1 MEKINS
7 FLSGVFL
14 PAVLLVLSV
23 FLLIY
28 LKGKPFRGFWKLLHR
43 SGKGTAPDKK
53 SSAYR
58 ALAMAL
64 AGTLGVGNITGVADA
79 LQKGGAGVLF
89 WMWVSALGAMVVKY
103 AEVLLA
109 MRTRRS
115 FRGEIAGGAM
125 FYIQPKIVA
134 LLFSL
139 LGILCAFSVGSGLQA
154 TAAGQAWSALFS
166 FSPLPLCLFLS
177 LLTAFCIFRKT
188 ALLFSLTARL
198 VPLMSGVYILLCLS
212 VILRNAA
219 GLPVVLRSVFQ
230 SAFTPSCA
238 LRGGTVSAFTALRF
252 GVIRGLLS
260 NEAGCGTAPIA
271 HARSDATDSSA
282 QATLGVVEVAV
293 DTLLLCS
300 LTGFAVLLVPS
311 DIPSPFG
318 AVSFALSSVFG
329 KAANGALFL
338 ALFFFAFATLL
349 CWSFYLEA
357 FVRFLSAK
365 KAAVLI
371 SKALFCIVCGLAP
384 LIPEEVLW
392 QIADFSVGA
401 MTLLNL
407 VFLFRNRKILSK
419 EYS

>member
-139 LGILCAFSVGSGLQA
+139 LGVLCAFSVEIG
-154 TAAGQAWSALFS
+154 
-166 FSPLPLCLFLS
+166 
-177 LLTAFCIFRKT
+177 R
-188 ALLFSLTARL
+188 
-198 VPLMSGVYILLCLS
+198 
-212 VILRNAA
+212 
-219 GLPVVLRSVFQ
+219 
-230 SAFTPSCA
+230 
-238 LRGGTVSAFTALRF
+238 
-252 GVIRGLLS
+252 
-260 NEAGCGTAPIA
+260 A
-271 HARSDATDSSA
+271 H
-282 QATLGVVEVAV
+282 V
-293 DTLLLCS
+293 
-300 LTGFAVLLVPS
+300 
-311 DIPSPFG
+311 
-318 AVSFALSSVFG
+318 
-329 KAANGALFL
+329 
-338 ALFFFAFATLL
+338 
-349 CWSFYLEA
+349 
-357 FVRFLSAK
+357 
-365 KAAVLI
+365 
-371 SKALFCIVCGLAP
+371 
-384 LIPEEVLW
+384 
-392 QIADFSVGA
+392 
-401 MTLLNL
+401 
-407 VFLFRNRKILSK
+407 
-419 EYS
+419 

>member
-1 MEKINS
+1 
-7 FLSGVFL
+7 
-14 PAVLLVLSV
+14 
-23 FLLIY
+23 
-28 LKGKPFRGFWKLLHR
+28 
-43 SGKGTAPDKK
+43 
-53 SSAYR
+53 
-58 ALAMAL
+58 
-64 AGTLGVGNITGVADA
+64 
-79 LQKGGAGVLF
+79 
-89 WMWVSALGAMVVKY
+89 
-103 AEVLLA
+103 
-109 MRTRRS
+109 
-115 FRGEIAGGAM
+115 
-125 FYIQPKIVA
+125 
-134 LLFSL
+134 
-139 LGILCAFSVGSGLQA
+139 
-154 TAAGQAWSALFS
+154 
-166 FSPLPLCLFLS
+166 
-177 LLTAFCIFRKT
+177 
-188 ALLFSLTARL
+188 
-198 VPLMSGVYILLCLS
+198 MSGVYILLCLS

-219 GLPVVLRSVFQ
+219 GLPGVLRSVFQ

-271 HARSDATDSSA
+271 HARSDASDSSA
-282 QATLGVVEVAV
+282 QAALGVVEVAV

-311 DIPSPFG
+311 DISSPFG
-318 AVSFALSSVFG
+318 AVSFALASVFG

-365 KAAVLI
+365 KAAIPI

>member
-14 PAVLLVLSV
+14 PIFLLIVSV
-23 FLLIY
+23 FFLIY
-28 LKGKPFRGFWKLLHR
+28 LKGKPFRGFRKLLRH
-43 SGKGTAPDKK
+43 SEKGMAPEKK
-53 SSAYR
+53 SSAYK

-115 FRGEIAGGAM
+115 FRGEIMGGAM
-125 FYIQPKIVA
+125 FYIQPKIIA
-134 LLFSL
+134 SLFSL
-139 LGILCAFSVGSGLQA
+139 LGVLCAFSVGSGLQA

-188 ALLFSLTARL
+188 TLLFSLTARL
-198 VPLMSGVYILLCLS
+198 VPLMSGIYILLCLS
-212 VILRNAA
+212 VILRNAS
-219 GLPVVLRSVFQ
+219 GMPGVFRSIFQ
-230 SAFTPSCA
+230 GAFSPSCA
-238 LRGGTVSAFTALRF
+238 LRGGMVSAFTTLRF
-252 GVIRGLLS
+252 GIIRGLLS

-271 HARSDATDSSA
+271 HTRSDTSDSSA
-282 QATLGVVEVAV
+282 QAALGVVEVAV

-311 DIPSPFG
+311 NISSPFG
-318 AVSFALSSVFG
+318 SVSFALASVFG

-365 KAAVLI
+365 KAAVPL
-371 SKALFCIVCGLAP
+371 SKALFCTVCGLAP
-384 LIPEEVLW
+384 LIPEETLW
-392 QIADFSVGA
+392 QIADFAVSA

-407 VFLFRNRKILSK
+407 FFLFRNRRILSG